1 MKGFYI
7 NLDTRTDRKNHIENS
22 IKKLPFFENIER
34 FSAIKNL
41 RGDIGCSMSHIRCLS
56 MLLEKDEEYY
66 MIIEDD
72 FCILEKSYFDS
83 FVKDFNNIKDSNDWD
98 IITLTPRGNTKIKNY
113 LSDFHRI
120 EENQTATGYIIK
132 HKFIKTLLEVYKE
145 GILGLMNNKDPNKY
159 ALDQCWKPLQE
170 KSNFIYYKN
179 IFGGQLPGYSDIE
192 KRNVNYNQRFV
203 MQNAF

>member
-1 MKGFYI
+1 MKGFCI
-7 NLDTRTDRKNHIENS
+7 NLDSRTDRKCHIENS
-22 IKKLPFFENIER
+22 IKNLPFFENIER
-34 FSAIKNL
+34 FSAITNS

-83 FVKDFNNIKDSNDWD
+83 FVKDFINIKDSNDWD

-113 LSDFHRI
+113 LNDFHRI
-120 EENQTATGYIIK
+120 EETQTTTGYIIK
-132 HKFIKTLLEVYKE
+132 HKFIKTLLEVYRE

-159 ALDQCWKPLQE
+159 SLDQCWKPLQK

-179 IFGGQLPGYSDIE
+179 IFGGQLPGYSDIQ
-192 KRNVNYNQRFV
+192 KRNVNYNERFV
-203 MQNAF
+203 MQNTF